1 MTMLKWLNAADG
13 RTRTDGRGRTEEE
26 GGSAITNTFNAQRG
40 GADAGGG
47 GRRRRTR
54 RRKRRR
60 QAGTTMNNRFTFFAA
75 LEPFLFARSLI
86 QHAESNQGACA
97 NWIDADGIDVGREGI
112 LKHPSERD
120 M

>member
-1 MTMLKWLNAADG
+1 MRA
-13 RTRTDGRGRTEEE
+13 
-26 GGSAITNTFNAQRG
+26 
-40 GADAGGG
+40 GAAGGG
-47 GRRRRTR
+47 RGVRGDG
-54 RRKRRR
+54 
-60 QAGTTMNNRFTFFAA
+60 GTTMNNRFTFFAA

>member
-1 MTMLKWLNAADG
+1 MDG

-40 GADAGGG
+40 GADAGAAGGG
-47 GRRRRTR
+47 GRRRR